1 MIALIEAEPS
11 LFAAVLAGWVSG
23 FAVALAGTGYL
34 MFGLSRAK
42 VRPPTGLNVSLPIFG
57 IVAVNAFVIAWTLA
71 GIFAGVAYHLAGQ
84 PRFTAGVAAIHLLAA
99 LVYTVAR
106 GWQLGWEGR
115 AIWATWLTSLAA
127 FSGLLPFLAARA

>member
-23 FAVALAGTGYL
+23 FAVALAGTAYL

-57 IVAVNAFVIAWTLA
+57 IVAINAFVIAWTLA

-84 PRFTAGVAAIHLLAA
+84 PRFTAGVAAVHLLAA
-99 LVYTVAR
+99 LVYIVAR
-106 GWQLGWEGR
+106 GRQTGWEGR
-115 AIWATWLTSLAA
+115 VVWALLLSSFAA